1 MMMMSVF
8 VSMGGTI
15 RPTGPRAD
23 SEPADGYRRPDRVA
37 SAARWCGGPSVTAR
51 AKGSS
56 GRLDLRKKRSHQ
68 RETEMDLTSGEAE
81 KDKRLRDRAGDERQ
95 NATAW
100 LHDIRRLVR
109 DDPKLAEYVD
119 AVEIGCGEPAE
130 IADVCQVDVTDICSR
145 RRKLKRS
152 SPAISMGGRR
162 HDKEVE
168 RSLRPSAGDA
178 GQASGPGRGHVCRGV
193 VFHDRRCRY
202 RRGYSEAEVV
212 LAGQRD
218 AVDTVG
224 ERCECLV
231 GHH

>member
-81 KDKRLRDRAGDERQ
+81 KDKRLRDRAGDE
-95 NATAW
+95 
-100 LHDIRRLVR
+100 
-109 DDPKLAEYVD
+109 
-119 AVEIGCGEPAE
+119 
-130 IADVCQVDVTDICSR
+130 
-145 RRKLKRS
+145 
-152 SPAISMGGRR
+152 
-162 HDKEVE
+162 
-168 RSLRPSAGDA
+168 
-178 GQASGPGRGHVCRGV
+178 
-193 VFHDRRCRY
+193 
-202 RRGYSEAEVV
+202 
-212 LAGQRD
+212 
-218 AVDTVG
+218 
-224 ERCECLV
+224 
-231 GHH
+231 